1 MNRSRISI
9 LLLTIS
15 ASLLYS
21 CKQEPDPQQ
30 VREQFEVFLNGFGP
44 SSGRGRRPPMDD
56 LSDSSFRASLSVV
69 REQLQSLAAIDTTQL
84 GEEERI
90 DWLFAHS
97 LLSGRNLELG
107 SMKYHEKDPRL
118 YMLFTGISDVIAR
131 PGSVSDKI
139 GQIHDR
145 LRITPVQLANGKRQ
159 LKYHVPRFRELS
171 EFMAENGL
179 LLFDRDLPEF
189 IKGSGDTAKVLERP
203 AADARAA
210 LVEFIAFLKAELP
223 TRPEASFAIGKQTY
237 DSMLRLQYLLPY
249 DGEGLHAFGRSE
261 FERTVK
267 ELEELARTIDPK
279 KTWQQLAAE
288 VKQESPEPHDMI
300 AAHQDWVDR
309 SGVHIRKLDLIPIPW
324 KERVRVVP
332 RAEYLRKT
340 SYYGNFSIAKG
351 KDADSIFTS
360 EWMINPYEDQWDAK
374 RKADYMHEH
383 DWGVIIVTAPH
394 ETYGGHHVQGL
405 YQMHHPRKIRR
416 ENGISIFSE
425 GWGLYN
431 EHLMQETGFFPSE
444 RIHLRQLQL
453 RLWRIARVVY
463 DAGMH
468 TGLLEYREAIR
479 LMTDRVGFLEWA
491 AQLEVDA
498 ATASPGYF
506 IGYYTG
512 MSEILKIREE
522 YRRRQGET
530 FSIRD
535 FHERLLKAGNMP
547 PALMRRALL
556 SGVTR

>member
-1 MNRSRISI
+1 MTHRPLSF
-9 LLLTIS
+9 LLLTPLVGLFLS
-15 ASLLYS
+15 CKPAAEPKQASL
-21 CKQEPDPQQ
+21 
-30 VREQFEVFLNGFGP
+30 QFGSFIDGFGP
-44 SSGRGRRPPMDD
+44 SSGRGRRPPLDD
-56 LSDSSFRASLSVV
+56 LSDSSFRAALAVV
-69 REQLQSLAAIDTTQL
+69 NEQLNTLTAIDTSQL

-90 DWLFAHS
+90 DWKFAHS
-97 LLSGRNLELG
+97 LLSGRKLELG
-107 SMKYHEKDPRL
+107 TMKYHEKDPRL
-118 YMLFTGISDVIAR
+118 YMLFTGISDVIGK
-131 PGSVSDKI
+131 PGDVSDKI
-139 GQIHDR
+139 EAILDR
-145 LRITPVQLANGKRQ
+145 LRITPAQLANGRNQ

-171 EFMAENGL
+171 QFMAENGL
-179 LLFDRDLPEF
+179 LLFDRDLPAF
-189 IKGSGDTAKVLERP
+189 IRASGESAQVLTGP
-203 AADARAA
+203 SVAARAA
-210 LVEFIAFLKAELP
+210 LVEYIEFLNKELP
-223 TRPEASFAIGKQTY
+223 TRPEASFAIGKQAY

-249 DGEGLHAFGRSE
+249 DGEGLYAFGRSE

-267 ELEELARTIDPK
+267 ELEDLARVIDPS
-279 KTWQQLAAE
+279 KTWQQIAAE
-288 VKQESPEPHDMI
+288 VKRESPEPQKMI
-300 AAHQDWVDR
+300 EAHQDWVDR
-309 SGVHIRKLDLIPIPW
+309 SGAHIRKLDLIPIPW

-351 KDADSIFTS
+351 KDADSTFTS

-374 RKADYMHEH
+374 RKEDYMREH

-431 EHLMQETGFFPSE
+431 EHLMEETGFFPSE

-468 TGLLEYREAIR
+468 TGLLGYREAIS
-479 LMTDRVGFLEWA
+479 LMTERVGFLEWA

-512 MSEILKIREE
+512 MSEILKLRED
-522 YRRRQGET
+522 YRRQQGEK
-530 FSIRD
+530 FSLRD

-556 SGVTR
+556 GIGK